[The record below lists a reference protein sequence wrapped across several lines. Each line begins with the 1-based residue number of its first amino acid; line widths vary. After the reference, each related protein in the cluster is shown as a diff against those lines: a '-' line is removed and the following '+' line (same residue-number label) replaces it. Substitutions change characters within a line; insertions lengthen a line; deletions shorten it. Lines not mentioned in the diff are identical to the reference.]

1 MRRSRPG
8 STSRAPAPAT
18 RVILAIMELDLKPE
32 TQARLNELAQRTH
45 RGTDELLAEAVDHL
59 VAYNDS
65 LGRKVGDSMAA
76 AGRGETV
83 PDEEVH
89 AWLRQRERG

>member
-8 STSRAPAPAT
+8 STSRAPAT
-18 RVILAIMELDLKPE
+18 RVILAVMELDLTPE

-59 VAYNDS
+59 VAYNEW
-65 LGRKVGDSMAA
+65 LRRKVGDSMVAA
-76 AGRGETV
+76 DRGETV
-83 PDEEVH
+83 PDEDVR
-89 AWLRQRERG
+89 AWLEQRERV

>member
-1 MRRSRPG
+1 
-8 STSRAPAPAT
+8 
-18 RVILAIMELDLKPE
+18 MELDLTPD

-59 VAYNDS
+59 VAYNDW

-76 AGRGETV
+76 ASRGETV
-83 PDEEVH
+83 PDEEVRT
-89 AWLRQRERG
+89 WLQQRESG

>member
-1 MRRSRPG
+1 
-8 STSRAPAPAT
+8 
-18 RVILAIMELDLKPE
+18 MELDLTPD

-59 VAYNDS
+59 VAYNDW
-65 LGRKVGDSMAA
+65 LGRKVGDSMVA

-83 PDEEVH
+83 PDEEVRT
-89 AWLRQRERG
+89 WLQQRERG

>member
-1 MRRSRPG
+1 
-8 STSRAPAPAT
+8 
-18 RVILAIMELDLKPE
+18 MELDLTPE

-59 VAYNDS
+59 VAYNEW
-65 LGRKVGDSMAA
+65 LRRKVGDSMAA
-76 AGRGETV
+76 AGRGEAV